1 MQSWSKRGLAV
12 ACITSESTPH
22 MMSGVMA
29 GDYQLVFFTPE
40 ILLMKSKWRDMLLGD
55 VYRNRIN
62 ALVVDEAHCM
72 KKW

>member
-1 MQSWSKRGLAV
+1 
-12 ACITSESTPH
+12 

-62 ALVVDEAHCM
+62 ALVVDVAHCM

>member
-1 MQSWSKRGLAV
+1 MKVHLIA
-12 ACITSESTPH
+12 

-62 ALVVDEAHCM
+62 ALVVDKAHCM